1 VKIRTFDSPRPDPR
15 AGVFETLLVAGG
27 RPVALER
34 HLARLEMSLRELYG
48 RELPAGVAELA
59 MEAASGV
66 ERGRQ
71 RLTVAPDAPAASVEV
86 APIDELPAE
95 PVELVP
101 VRVPGGIG
109 AHKWVDRRLLE
120 QAEAAVAPALP
131 LLVDKRGHLLEGTR
145 ANVFIVSG
153 DELLTPPL
161 DGRILPGVTRARVI
175 EAAGELRLEVH
186 ERPIELDELAQAD
199 EVFLTS
205 AIRGVLPV
213 AGAKPLPHARQL
225 AEALR
230 RAD

>member
-1 VKIRTFDSPRPDPR
+1 
-15 AGVFETLLVAGG
+15 VFETVLVADG

-48 RELPAGVAELA
+48 LGLPAGSEERVS
-59 MEAASGV
+59 EAAAGV
-66 ERGRQ
+66 ERRRL

-86 APIDELPAE
+86 APIEDLRAE

-101 VRVPGGIG
+101 VTVPGGIG
-109 AHKWVDRRLLE
+109 GHKWVDRRLLD

-131 LLVDKRGHLLEGTR
+131 LLVDESGELLEGTR
-145 ANVFIVSG
+145 ANVFIVNG
-153 DELLTPPL
+153 EELLTPPL

-175 EAAGELRLEVH
+175 EAAAALGMEIDARPIGLGELAE
-186 ERPIELDELAQAD
+186 AD

-213 AGAKPLPHARQL
+213 RGGSRASQL
-225 AEALR
+225 ADALR
-230 RAD
+230 RGD